1 MSLLEELMFVKL
13 VKDQSP
19 NQVLHL
25 RLAEVVEVKAFRQ
38 SGRDLS

>member
-13 VKDQSP
+13 VKDQNL

-25 RLAEVVEVKAFRQ
+25 RLAEAVEVKAFRQ